1 MLLFNLHRNLFHFG
15 GSQMIKLIF
24 LVGVFA
30 LPVVAQNGP
39 CSEQFVKKAN
49 SADDNSLLAKD
60 MYFFSGALEKPVVGI
75 AAADKAFAPIAAS
88 RQNEKRDPQK
98 ADRIVVASSGDMAY
112 EYGTAHMSFDSKKE
126 GKHIDFTAAYLRVW
140 KAVDGKC
147 KIAAEMF
154 EPENQ

>member
-1 MLLFNLHRNLFHFG
+1 
-15 GSQMIKLIF
+15 MIRLIF
-24 LVGVFA
+24 LVVFLA
-30 LPVVAQNGP
+30 LQVVARNGP

-49 SADDNSLLAKD
+49 SANENSLLAKD
-60 MYFFSGALEKPVVGI
+60 MYFFSGALKQPVVGT

-88 RQNEKRDPQK
+88 RQNEKQDPMK
-98 ADRIVVASSGDMAY
+98 ADRIVVAPSGDMAY

-126 GKHIDFTAAYLRVW
+126 GHVDFTAAYLRVW
-140 KAVDGKC
+140 KAVEGKC